1 MSATDLT
8 TKETTLRGR
17 RDVDHGHDDD
27 QVDQRV
33 LDERDQCDI
42 RHGGKDPGDGD
53 GQGQLARAVAAAD
66 EVRGRDEPMAVTHR
80 PEARA
85 QSGCSPSIAP

>member
-27 QVDQRV
+27 Q
-33 LDERDQCDI
+33 
-42 RHGGKDPGDGD
+42 DPGDGD
-53 GQGQLARAVAAAD
+53 GQGQPARAVAVAD
-66 EVRGRDEPMAVTHR
+66 EVRGRDEPMAVALR